1 MGKCGALPLQNLVI
15 ILNNIT
21 GKISSPTNGVTEKA
35 IIGHHHHHRHHLSS
49 PSSPI
54 EHKYKEKVAF
64 NFQKEIHVLQ
74 YDTN

>member
-35 IIGHHHHHRHHLSS
+35 IIGHHHHHHRHHLSS

-54 EHKYKEKVAF
+54 EQRESGIQFSKG
-64 NFQKEIHVLQ
+64 NTCTSI
-74 YDTN
+74 